1 MLNVKLLKLYAW
13 VEAMETVFRCPF
25 KVINNSQAF
34 IVFLGH
40 IHNDSQEREERVF
53 NVKVNV
59 AEDAAVKDDGHNM
72 TPSPVRN
79 IKTITSH

>member
-1 MLNVKLLKLYAW
+1 
-13 VEAMETVFRCPF
+13 METVFRCPF

-40 IHNDSQEREERVF
+40 IHNDSQERVF

-72 TPSPVRN
+72 TPSPVKN
-79 IKTITSH
+79 IKTITSN